1 MKTEIK
7 NVDRLDVG
15 DNLETDKFLDDRTVV
30 ESGLKFLL
38 NNESEL
44 RSVIFDSEL
53 GADLSAEDSKL
64 LSAFNFLVGRLSAMI
79 PEINGQI
86 ETFFGIL
93 EDKDDVDKTAE
104 LRLIGQFRIIAQF
117 YQGMADFDDFVN

>member
-15 DNLETDKFLDDRTVV
+15 DNLETDKYLDDRTVV

-79 PEINGQI
+79 PEIDGQI

>member
-15 DNLETDKFLDDRTVV
+15 DNLETDKYLDDRTVV